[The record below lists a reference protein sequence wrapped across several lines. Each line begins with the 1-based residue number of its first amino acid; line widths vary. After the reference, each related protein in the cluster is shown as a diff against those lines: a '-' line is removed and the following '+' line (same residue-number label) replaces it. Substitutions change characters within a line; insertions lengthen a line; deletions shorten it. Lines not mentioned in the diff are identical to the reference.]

1 MRSQISFIYRKEEI
15 KVSNRMKTRMSFKV
29 LVVLVLAL
37 CLASASMAS
46 YRPDVV
52 ARKGVVSSAHS
63 LSSYA
68 GMLILERGGN
78 AIDAAVA
85 VASSLNVVEPNLS
98 GAGGNGMMMIYDAA
112 TGSVNGLA
120 MSGAAPMGLD
130 PKKLSAEVMKSTY
143 ESGYTAG
150 VVPGN
155 FGGWI
160 AALQKYGTMSL
171 EEVLQP
177 ALEMAENG
185 FPVSPGLSS
194 GIANAKEEFKLY
206 PTTANV
212 FLPDGEAP
220 QPDELLVMKDLAKTF
235 RKVIAAEQAAL
246 ARGASRTEAL
256 QAAFDRF
263 YKGDIADEF
272 ARFYQANGGFFT
284 KQDFANYKPIWHT
297 PVHTTYKG
305 YDVYSPAENTRGG
318 IEVIMQLNLI
328 EAYDLKKLG
337 HNSAEALHLIAECIK
352 ITKADVYE
360 YVADPAFTNVPWA
373 GLSSKEYAAERRK
386 LIDLAKAIDY
396 PVPGD
401 PFKFQKGEAEPMT
414 VTAQGPVGP
423 EPDGEECTTSFY
435 VVDKFG
441 NAVGCTPTLGS
452 GWGTAVIVGNTGL
465 FFNDGTR
472 SGSTSPYPD
481 DVNYVG
487 PGKKGLLNNSPC
499 MALKDGKLFM
509 IWGSPGGEGIGQT
522 QFQVFLNVVEFGM
535 RIQDAI
541 EAARFQLTASPDF
554 YSRGAKIS
562 IRPENRVATA
572 QIDKLKAL
580 GWTVSTYGEFSS
592 SVGGM
597 QGVLINQQFGTMAA
611 GADPRRGGYAVGF

>member
-1 MRSQISFIYRKEEI
+1 
-15 KVSNRMKTRMSFKV
+15 MKTRMSFKV

-52 ARKGVVSSAHS
+52 ARKGGASSAQS
-63 LSSYA
+63 RSSYA
-68 GMLILERGGN
+68 GMLILERGGT

-194 GIANAKEEFKLY
+194 GITNAKEEFKLY

-272 ARFYQANGGFFT
+272 ARFHQASGGFFT
-284 KQDFANYKPIWHT
+284 KQDFANHT
-297 PVHTTYKG
+297 HGIRLCTPRTR
-305 YDVYSPAENTRGG
+305 YDVQPPRTRGASG
-318 IEVIMQLNLI
+318 IMQ
-328 EAYDLKKLG
+328 EPHQAYDLKKLSG
-337 HNSAEALHLIAECIK
+337 SARHCTDRGCIK
-352 ITKADVYE
+352 MARPTYTSTWPIRRSPTCLGR
-360 YVADPAFTNVPWA
+360 AFVK
-373 GLSSKEYAAERRK
+373 GIRGGSAAS
-386 LIDLAKAIDY
+386 IDLAKAIDY
-396 PVPGD
+396 PVER

-414 VTAQGPVGP
+414 VTAQGRSAPSPTASVRP
-423 EPDGEECTTSFY
+423 AST
-435 VVDKFG
+435 VDKFG

-452 GWGTAVIVGNTGL
+452 GWGTAVIVGNT
-465 FFNDGTR
+465 DC
-472 SGSTSPYPD
+472 SST
-481 DVNYVG
+481 
-487 PGKKGLLNNSPC
+487 
-499 MALKDGKLFM
+499 
-509 IWGSPGGEGIGQT
+509 
-522 QFQVFLNVVEFGM
+522 
-535 RIQDAI
+535 
-541 EAARFQLTASPDF
+541 TAP
-554 YSRGAKIS
+554 
-562 IRPENRVATA
+562 
-572 QIDKLKAL
+572 
-580 GWTVSTYGEFSS
+580 
-592 SVGGM
+592 
-597 QGVLINQQFGTMAA
+597 
-611 GADPRRGGYAVGF
+611 GADRLRPTRTT